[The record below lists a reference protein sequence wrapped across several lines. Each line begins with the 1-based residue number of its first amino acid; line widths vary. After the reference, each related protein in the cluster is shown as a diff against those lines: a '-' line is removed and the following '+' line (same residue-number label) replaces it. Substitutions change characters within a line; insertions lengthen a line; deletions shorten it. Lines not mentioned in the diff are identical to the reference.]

1 MKNVRIQQAKH
12 HQNLFCSLHL
22 TIITRKLDATA
33 EIIAGTKKM
42 IYTMNIITPAEGKKE
57 QVQEMLSHLVS
68 EVEKNETG
76 ALMFCASWIEDVGV
90 FYLIEGFANE
100 AAQDHHRNQPY
111 TAELHR
117 IWQEEQNLA
126 KKVEVFEMGRFA
138 GFTR

>member
-1 MKNVRIQQAKH
+1 
-12 HQNLFCSLHL
+12 
-22 TIITRKLDATA
+22 
-33 EIIAGTKKM
+33 M

-76 ALMFCASWIEDVGV
+76 ALMFCASWIEDAGV
-90 FYLIEGFANE
+90 FYFIEGFANE
-100 AAQDHHRNQPY
+100 VAQDHHRNQPY

-117 IWQEEQNLA
+117 ISQEEHNLA
-126 KKVEVFEMGRFA
+126 KKVEVFVMGRFA